1 MFDTALTLN
10 DLAFLAKGAGMTLL
24 VTFVSVTAGTVFG
37 ILFGVLR
44 HQFGPLWSAPL
55 TFLLDI
61 FRSVP
66 LLIQLV
72 LGNAFQAIAQM
83 GWGAF
88 TTSCVILSL
97 YTSAYCTEIVRGAID
112 AVPSTTRRA
121 ARSLGLTWSQDMVY
135 IVAPLAT
142 RIALPSWIGLTLGVM
157 KDSSLVL
164 WLGLIELLRASQILV
179 TRLQEPLFILM
190 ICGAIYFMISFPIAR
205 FGGYLEK
212 RWSPDDRN

>member
-1 MFDTALTLN
+1 MFNTAMTMS
-10 DLAFLAKGAGMTLL
+10 DLMFLLKGAGMTLA
-24 VTFVSVTAGTVFG
+24 VTGVSVAAGTVMG
-37 ILFGVLR
+37 ILFGVIR
-44 HQFGPLWSAPL
+44 VQIGPWWAAPL
-55 TFLLDI
+55 TFILDI

-72 LGNAFQAIAQM
+72 LGNAFQSIAKL
-83 GWGAF
+83 GWGPF

-97 YTSAYCTEIVRGAID
+97 YTAAYCTEIVRGAID
-112 AVPSTTRRA
+112 AVPPTTRRA
-121 ARSLGLTWSQDMVY
+121 ARSLGMTWGQDMRH

-179 TRLQEPLFILM
+179 TRLQEPLFILTV
-190 ICGAIYFMISFPIAR
+190 CGLIYFLLSFPVAR
-205 FGGYLEK
+205 LGGYLEK
-212 RWSPDDRN
+212 RWSND